1 MLTKEECLKAVE
13 LIKESYGEG
22 EFQYN
27 YDEIYLL
34 EQLINE
40 HFELVEKTTPKKI
53 SKKVDRLKYNHYFCN
68 SCSAYLGS
76 EFLPKGN
83 YCPTCGQKIDWSEE
97 DVD

>member
-1 MLTKEECLKAVE
+1 MNKYQEAWNFLMGDGKMKVD
-13 LIKESYGEG
+13 KWGESL
-22 EFQYN
+22 
-27 YDEIYLL
+27 DTI
-34 EQLINE
+34 
-40 HFELVEKTTPKKI
+40 HELVEKATPKKI